1 MIFQCSTQL
10 PAGGDKQGKANHEPL
25 QDKQWNDEIE
35 RTATMPEQ
43 QT

>member
-1 MIFQCSTQL
+1 MFNTIACRRNE
-10 PAGGDKQGKANHEPL
+10 QGKANHEPL

-35 RTATMPEQ
+35 RTATTPEQ